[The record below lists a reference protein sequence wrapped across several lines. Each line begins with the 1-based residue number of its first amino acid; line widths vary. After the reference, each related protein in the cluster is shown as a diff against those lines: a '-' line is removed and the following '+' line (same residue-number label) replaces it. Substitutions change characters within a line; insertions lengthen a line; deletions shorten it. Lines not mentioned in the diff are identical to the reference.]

1 MNGSG
6 RPVRKHHA
14 YGDAYGDGLAG
25 LAGRARG
32 EADG

>member
-1 MNGSG
+1 MNGSV

-14 YGDAYGDGLAG
+14 YGDAYGDGF
-25 LAGRARG
+25 ARG